1 MKNSK
6 LYFMLTVAMVATLA
20 SCTVTKRHYAP
31 GYHVEWKNL
40 SRHSISKEFVEVK
53 KEKVVP
59 FSYQE
64 SRLFDTPSTEI
75 VADLGNVEEDI
86 LVSTE
91 NIKLKDESITSAP
104 FLTKRKAKAS
114 FINYVNDSCT
124 NQPQSVNVEAKAS
137 PDIANWLF
145 YAVLVIFTWVFS
157 GAIFMMI
164 YTSKK
169 NGAIDWKPVLISFLL
184 WWCCFIPGLIYDII
198 WINKNCSGSLFND

>member
-1 MKNSK
+1 
-6 LYFMLTVAMVATLA
+6 MLTVAMVATLV

-40 SRHSISKEFVEVK
+40 SRHSVSNEFAHVQ
-53 KEKVVP
+53 KEKLVP
-59 FSYQE
+59 FSYRE
-64 SRLFDTPSTEI
+64 SRSFATPSAEM
-75 VADLGNVEEDI
+75 VACLGNLEDDV

-91 NIKLKDESITSAP
+91 NLKFKDKSITSAP
-104 FLTKRKAKAS
+104 FLTKRIGKANS
-114 FINYVNDSCT
+114 INQINVSS
-124 NQPQSVNVEAKAS
+124 NQPLSVHVEAKAT
-137 PDIANWLF
+137 PDITNWLF

-169 NGAIDWKPVLISFLL
+169 NGTIDWQPVIISFLL
-184 WWCCFIPGLIYDII
+184 WCCCFIPGLIYDII